1 MDEIMTLEEVAKYLK
16 VSERTVINWVN
27 KGELPGGKI
36 GTSWRFK
43 RADIEKWVNR
53 KLGSGSIDSR
63 EEFFISR
70 LLVPERV
77 VILDC
82 KTKNEALDS
91 LIEVMSRVSGISS
104 FEKLREAVFKREKIM
119 STGIGFGIA
128 VPHVRIEG
136 VNGVYMAFGV
146 SKKGIPDYESLDG
159 KPVHI
164 VVLMVA
170 GVGQHVQYLKALSR
184 ISRIL
189 RDKKTMESLIAAKD
203 EQEIYNILVS
213 KDKEV

>member
-159 KPVHI
+159 KPIHI

>member
-213 KDKEV
+213 KDK

>member
-91 LIEVMSRVSGISS
+91 LIEVMSKVSGISS

>member
-164 VVLMVA
+164 IVLIVA